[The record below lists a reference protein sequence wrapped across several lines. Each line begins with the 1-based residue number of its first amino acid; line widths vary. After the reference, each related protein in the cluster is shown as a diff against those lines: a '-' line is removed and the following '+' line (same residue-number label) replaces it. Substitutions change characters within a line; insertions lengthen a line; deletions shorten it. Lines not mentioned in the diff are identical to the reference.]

1 MVCKKNGKWQMC
13 TDLIDPNK
21 YCPKDDFPLTKIDQ
35 ILDSVANSDIMALL
49 DYFLGCHK
57 I

>member
-1 MVCKKNGKWQMC
+1 MVRKKNGKWQMC
-13 TDLIDPNK
+13 TDLIDLNK

-49 DYFLGCHK
+49 DYFLGWHK